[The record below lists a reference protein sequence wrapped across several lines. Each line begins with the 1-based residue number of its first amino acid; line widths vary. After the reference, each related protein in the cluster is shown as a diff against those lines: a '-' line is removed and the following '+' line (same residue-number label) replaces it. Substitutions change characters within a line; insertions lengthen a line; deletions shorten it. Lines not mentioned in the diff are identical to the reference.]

1 MYPSA
6 LQIPQNLNM
15 SILCFILAFNKKEN
29 RRKYG
34 MRDNSFHRKNKKYGV
49 QKFKSAPFEMNPL
62 NPVTEN

>member
-1 MYPSA
+1 
-6 LQIPQNLNM
+6 M